1 MVVDP
6 SRPHKLGP
14 DWTRGP
20 RGPYTFPVPASR
32 ADARLLLFAAAAVVV
47 AGLAV
52 AGVLLLATGRA
63 GSPTR
68 YRPFEYGP
76 ARALEQELRDGGPFY
91 VPDPFGGSRSIL
103 FALEDGQVVALSAVR
118 PGTKKC
124 SIRWRGSID
133 RFVDC
138 KNMKLVSEQLER
150 FPSEVEA
157 AGENKGILLVD
168 LRKRMPA
175 PQPL

>member
-1 MVVDP
+1 
-6 SRPHKLGP
+6 
-14 DWTRGP
+14 
-20 RGPYTFPVPASR
+20 VPASR
-32 ADARLLLFAAAAVVV
+32 ADARLLVFAGAAVVV
-47 AGLAV
+47 AGLIV

-63 GSPTR
+63 GSPSK

-103 FALEDGQVVALSAVR
+103 FALENGEVVPLSAVR
-118 PGTKKC
+118 PGTTDC
-124 SIRWRGSID
+124 AIRWRGSID

-138 KNMKLVSEQLER
+138 KNTRLVSTQLER
-150 FPSEVEA
+150 FASEVET
-157 AGENKGILLVD
+157 AGENKGILLID
-168 LRKRMPA
+168 LRKRLPA